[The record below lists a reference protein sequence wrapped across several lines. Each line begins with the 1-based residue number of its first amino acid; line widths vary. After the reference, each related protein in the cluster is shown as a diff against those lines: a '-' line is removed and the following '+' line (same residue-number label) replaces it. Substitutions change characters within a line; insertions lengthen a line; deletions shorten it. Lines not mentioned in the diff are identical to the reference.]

1 MTLPNPSR
9 PITPPLGTASLT
21 LWPAKWG
28 PCLTLHSSKA
38 LRLAREALH
47 TGTCERVRIYACDT
61 VALAKSADIS
71 VVRSGER
78 LEIAL

>member
-1 MTLPNPSR
+1 MHYYSIVTFGS
-9 PITPPLGTASLT
+9 
-21 LWPAKWG
+21 PAKRL
-28 PCLTLHSSKA
+28 PTFVRSANKA

-47 TGTCERVRIYACDT
+47 TGACERVRIYACDT

-78 LEIAL
+78 IELAL

>member
-1 MTLPNPSR
+1 MSCYSIVTFGSPTKRLPTFVRSANR
-9 PITPPLGTASLT
+9 
-21 LWPAKWG
+21 
-28 PCLTLHSSKA
+28 A
-38 LRLAREALH
+38 LKLARAAPH

-78 LEIAL
+78 IELAL